1 MPNRAAPTLEAMAKE
16 IELRRH
22 TDNEGDVLTTDG
34 VVEAVEI
41 GTGLRG
47 GYRLAAASPAARA
60 LQTVACLLAGL
71 GETVPDGVFVEP
83 GLRSSRE
90 DDWRDA
96 YSKAGCGDLP
106 SLREADPDLVRND
119 SAALAGGLRSIFDR
133 LDDGDRALAV
143 GHSPTSEAAVYGLT
157 GEVVDPLGK
166 GEGVIVADTDG
177 DYSLV
182 VRLEA

>member
-1 MPNRAAPTLEAMAKE
+1 MAKE

-22 TDNEGDVLTTDG
+22 TDNDGDVLTSDG
-34 VVEAVEI
+34 VAHAVEI

-60 LQTVACLLAGL
+60 VQTVACFLAGL
-71 GETVPDGVFVEP
+71 GETVPDGVVIES

-90 DDWRDA
+90 DRWRA
-96 YSKAGCGDLP
+96 VYSKTGKGDLD
-106 SLREADPDLVRND
+106 SLREADPDLVRDD
-119 SAALAGGLRSIFDR
+119 SATLADGLRSIFAR

-143 GHSPTSEAAVYGLT
+143 AHSPTSEAAVYGLT
-157 GEVVDPLGK
+157 GETIDPLGK
-166 GEGVIVADTDG
+166 GEGVIVAETEDR
-177 DYSLV
+177 YSLV

>member
-1 MPNRAAPTLEAMAKE
+1 MAKE

-22 TDNEGDVLTTDG
+22 TDNDGDVLTVEG
-34 VVEAVEI
+34 VGKAVEI

-71 GETVPDGVFVEP
+71 GETVHDGVLVEP

-90 DDWRDA
+90 DDWRAA
-96 YSKAGCGDLP
+96 YSKAGSGDLG
-106 SLREADPDLVRND
+106 SLREADPNLVRDD
-119 SAALAGGLRSIFDR
+119 SAALANGLRSIFDL

-157 GEVVDPLGK
+157 GEDIDPLGK
-166 GEGVIVADTDG
+166 GEGVIVAEAEG
-177 DYSLV
+177 RYSLV
-182 VRLEA
+182 IRLEA